1 MERETLE
8 LVIGSFALLSF
19 CYMGFA
25 LTLYYKASKPLK
37 RKLYDKSKV
46 TYRDG
51 DNT

>member
-25 LTLYYKASKPLK
+25 LTLYYKASKPTK
-37 RKLYDKSKV
+37 RRVYDKHSVK
-46 TYRDG
+46 YRDG